1 MTAAPIPSP
10 TTFPTR
16 ATTITNQPLL
26 RSSNHSFIHHHRPH
40 SISRRRC
47 RSTHCSSSSSSS
59 VGGAGSGWDA
69 AILSIVR
76 SAGEKFDGLFGKV
89 KDEGKKESEGEGKVG
104 EMEEEEWDWERWLR
118 HFEEVEEEERMIE
131 ALKAQLARAL
141 DKEDYEDAARLN
153 VAIAAVTAKDTV
165 GRVMSHLN
173 TAIDQERYK
182 DAAILRDDA
191 GVGLVGWWSG
201 ISDDSKDPYGY
212 VIRINAEHGRYIAR
226 SYSARQLDKASPGS
240 PLFEIFL
247 TLHKKGEYKHQA
259 VYFKR
264 KVQSGKLSSASPWSS
279 KDSNKLT
286 WLRAYSSKSYR
297 ADPAS
302 EDVANV
308 EDRDSLGVI
317 DEPIEFT
324 SSSRDMISGDL
335 QNNDQDPESKV
346 IEAAI
351 EEDYEHQ
358 EAELDDTDMDIR
370 NRNDEE
376 LEEGID
382 FDTRIISTGDASRI
396 EYEVVIG
403 GPMRKGVSAQSTKD
417 LLRIPAKLIKDGRKR
432 FCFSIENANKISSG
446 KDQTSTR
453 RNAKRRRRA
462 EEVIFDLIMV
472 ASSKKKIPRKLH
484 KDLVALIH
492 SSLNQAHDHPLLGS
506 TTFNRIELPAFPDPL
521 NGLYISCHVP
531 FTSEVIQIRR
541 KYGQWQEEQ
550 GSEAPSNLEFYEY
563 VEAVKLTGNTDLPAG
578 QVVFRAKVGKRYQL
592 SQTGLGMYS
601 DERFVLGRYKGQGRL
616 TTPGSGKTRWVDGE
630 LLVLEGKSAE
640 ARRIGS
646 CSAVRSMH
654 ITLRSGCW
662 KDLYDVV
669 DRIPLV
675 LPFHLSPIYSSR

>member
-1 MTAAPIPSP
+1 MTAAPVPSP

-26 RSSNHSFIHHHRPH
+26 RSSNSSFIHHRRPH
-40 SISRRRC
+40 SISSRRS

-59 VGGAGSGWDA
+59 IGGAGSGWDA
-69 AILSIVR
+69 AILRIVR
-76 SAGEKFDGLFGKV
+76 RAGEKFDGLFGKV
-89 KDEGKKESEGEGKVG
+89 KNEGKVG
-104 EMEEEEWDWERWLR
+104 EVEEEVWDWERWLR
-118 HFEEVEEEERMIE
+118 HIEEVEEEERMIE

-173 TAIDQERYK
+173 TAIGQERYK

-201 ISDDSKDPYGY
+201 ISDDTKDPYGY
-212 VIRINAEHGRYIAR
+212 VIRISAEHGRYIAR
-226 SYSARQLDKASPGS
+226 SYSARQLDKATPGS

-247 TLHKKGEYKHQA
+247 TLDEKGEYKHQA

-286 WLRAYSSKSYR
+286 WLRTFSSKSYR
-297 ADPAS
+297 ADPAG

-308 EDRDSLGVI
+308 DDRESLDVI

-324 SSSRDMISGDL
+324 SSLRDMISGDL

-358 EAELDDTDMDIR
+358 ESELDDTDMDIG

-382 FDTRIISTGDASRI
+382 FDTGIISTGDASKM
-396 EYEVVIG
+396 EYEVVIR
-403 GPMRKGVSAQSTKD
+403 GPMRKGVAAQSTKD
-417 LLRIPAKLIKDGRKR
+417 LLRVPAKLIKDGRKR
-432 FCFSIENANKISSG
+432 FCFTIENANKKSSG
-446 KDQTSTR
+446 KDQTSSR
-453 RNAKRRRRA
+453 RNVKRRGVPRRA

-472 ASSKKKIPRKLH
+472 TSSKKKIPRKLH
-484 KDLVALIH
+484 KDLVDLIR
-492 SSLNQAHDHPLLGS
+492 SSLSQAHEHPLLGS

-592 SQTGLGMYS
+592 SQKGLGMYS

-630 LLVLEGKSAE
+630 LVVLEGKHKKADPL
-640 ARRIGS
+640 IGFFNWGPRDQLLMFFS
-646 CSAVRSMH
+646 R
-654 ITLRSGCW
+654 LR
-662 KDLYDVV
+662 LEE
-669 DRIPLV
+669 
-675 LPFHLSPIYSSR
+675 